1 MMNQQS
7 QAQSQAQTQAQI
19 AALREQN
26 AILNQQLT
34 SQAQSHIQHLQQL
47 LPLHQPPPQAHAMST
62 PPTPQPPGP
71 QVPDPP
77 TPVAPTATQAGSN
90 PSFNPEEMMQQMK
103 NTVESSMKAF
113 VDKTQE
119 RNINPPPAPTPP
131 ITPIHPHHISH
142 FHPPAEY
149 PTSSHRSQRSE
160 SRRPDKRPVSIPR
173 SPRRHKSSRKVRRSS
188 RPRSSS
194 KGTSSSRYVSRRRS
208 RATTI
213 TLRSASPHRREGE
226 RHPAQGHQPPIDHT
240 HPPAN
245 LQPALWEHHPQQS
258 FHHTNAHSQ
267 SYQYDHVSTN
277 QWQPWGQWKDSSK
290 SPRTT
295 NPSKWI
301 DYPQPSDSSNDPHHS
316 STKPLTAFSSDHT
329 TSHRQKKKP
338 PHTSSS
344 EPSRTHGNFP
354 PGHVAINLQE
364 GSKEEWFR
372 SIKYALHHPERMK
385 ATSEIPSSDRP
396 QPSQTMDH
404 QAYEQAC
411 ETLSRVDNRIP
422 PEVIQK
428 AVKLLF
434 STYLLPDYDLTQ
446 AQIHELTST
455 NMLALVLPLPDS
467 GHFQMPPPFR
477 KRQTH
482 TYALFHGTSLRTSQ
496 LILLEGKIRPANWSY
511 HKNLQRCDMPTFGAF
526 FLGREVSNSDKT
538 IPEWVAR
545 ELLDTIQ
552 KKGKGQQE
560 VIIGAMYRGA
570 FAHTAYKAGGDEMAQ
585 LGVADKGIVTTS
597 EKYTIAHS
605 NHVGLKFVALKWQNL
620 IDKIDLGASSSEDLN
635 YLSTEDRYSGR
646 R

>member
-1 MMNQQS
+1 
-7 QAQSQAQTQAQI
+7 
-19 AALREQN
+19 
-26 AILNQQLT
+26 
-34 SQAQSHIQHLQQL
+34 
-47 LPLHQPPPQAHAMST
+47 
-62 PPTPQPPGP
+62 
-71 QVPDPP
+71 
-77 TPVAPTATQAGSN
+77 
-90 PSFNPEEMMQQMK
+90 
-103 NTVESSMKAF
+103 
-113 VDKTQE
+113 
-119 RNINPPPAPTPP
+119 
-131 ITPIHPHHISH
+131 
-142 FHPPAEY
+142 
-149 PTSSHRSQRSE
+149 
-160 SRRPDKRPVSIPR
+160 
-173 SPRRHKSSRKVRRSS
+173 
-188 RPRSSS
+188 
-194 KGTSSSRYVSRRRS
+194 
-208 RATTI
+208 
-213 TLRSASPHRREGE
+213 
-226 RHPAQGHQPPIDHT
+226 
-240 HPPAN
+240 
-245 LQPALWEHHPQQS
+245 
-258 FHHTNAHSQ
+258 
-267 SYQYDHVSTN
+267 
-277 QWQPWGQWKDSSK
+277 
-290 SPRTT
+290 
-295 NPSKWI
+295 
-301 DYPQPSDSSNDPHHS
+301 
-316 STKPLTAFSSDHT
+316 
-329 TSHRQKKKP
+329 
-338 PHTSSS
+338 
-344 EPSRTHGNFP
+344 
-354 PGHVAINLQE
+354 
-364 GSKEEWFR
+364 
-372 SIKYALHHPERMK
+372 
-385 ATSEIPSSDRP
+385 
-396 QPSQTMDH
+396 MDH

-570 FAHTAYKAGGDEMAQ
+570 FAHTAYKAGGNEMAQ

-597 EKYTIAHS
+597 EKHTIAHS

-646 R
+646 RRQENLSVGHWSLCIISSFRFHPETGGDISRETWTSFGSRKVRLPQSALICIDRSQVYMSQVTSGIEHYQPHCTAGVMFNFAVSFSWLHL